1 VNPVVEGA
9 LIGGAVA
16 VAVAAAVASYRTA
29 VRTTRMA
36 LDAARGDRRW
46 DKKAAAYLDAIAYLS
61 DRRAKRQGYLNPRR
75 LTREDEES
83 LDKYFASYSAPRW
96 FDMSAALL
104 AFATREVLDA
114 LLAANTADSKARRA
128 YEQWKQDDRLKQRH
142 DEIEGMP
149 GRQAEA
155 TFVIEALATF
165 RVRLGE
171 AEASEDA
178 LMELM
183 RDDLHRSPSD
193 EYPVRRSTSG
203 RGVMPPDRR

>member
-1 VNPVVEGA
+1 MNSVVEGA

-16 VAVAAAVASYRTA
+16 VAVTAAVVGYRTT

-61 DRRAKRQGYLNPRR
+61 DRRAKRQAYLNPRL
-75 LTREDEES
+75 LTPEDEES

-104 AFATREVLDA
+104 AFATGEVLDA

-142 DEIEGMP
+142 DEIGGMP
-149 GRQAEA
+149 DREVEA
-155 TFVIEALATF
+155 AFVMDALATF
-165 RVRLGE
+165 GVRLRE

-183 RDDLHRSPSD
+183 RDDLNRNPSND
-193 EYPVRRSTSG
+193 HPVRRSTSW
-203 RGVMPPDRR
+203 RGVMPPVSR